1 MKMSNNGGVEHRSRR
16 IATHHDS
23 IMYGGRGILVEV
35 SSRALFIFKSGNN
48 NRQIYALQLIATD
61 DIAIYAGRK
70 NRIVHDDVRPSR
82 SPSTHF

>member
-35 SSRALFIFKSGNN
+35 SSRALFS

>member
-1 MKMSNNGGVEHRSRR
+1 MAEG
-16 IATHHDS
+16 A
-23 IMYGGRGILVEV
+23 YLLVEV
-35 SSRALFIFKSGNN
+35 SSRALFSKVAIT